1 MLLFSSVYVEGVL
14 LKRNCVLECYYS
26 VEFML
31 WICSIKEELCATVL
45 LFSSVYVVD
54 MFY

>member
-54 MFY
+54 IFY